1 MFGGIDSQV
10 NQLASTYASD
20 PQRLQ
25 QMYAQDQDLLKLL
38 ALQKMK
44 SERDATMREM
54 QMSAMAPQGTV
65 AQQLE
70 NEMLQATSQDIAKQL
85 GMAVPQGQPPM
96 PPQGQG
102 RPPMPPQGQGRPP
115 MPPQNSG
122 IAQVPAPNMA
132 KGFYGGGVIGL
143 DSPTVMGSTIKDQL
157 DAAIAAG
164 ANLNEVLQTLSGSRF
179 YDMALDYLS
188 PYMSLEDTPTS
199 DLLPED
205 FDIEDSYERLPIEE
219 LNPVEPEELEIT
231 SLEDIPTD
239 DLLPEDFDIADSYES
254 LSMGQLENSTVE
266 PAKYEDYRK
275 PSQGANNLL
284 NRYYENATSDIRVP
298 FKADAEDAKRS
309 IPQMIGDR
317 VYGRNKID
325 EMQETVE
332 KGRELYGNDAA
343 AGIALRE
350 GLGALRDLPKP
361 LLNRFGESASDFTQG
376 LFYGEV
382 RPDSKPQEEPIVVE
396 ETPKADDNTVTEERE
411 VEAKGIDETKVGDTI
426 VKQQGKKTA
435 KEDRDFWQTFQ
446 DFALGAE
453 GAKYPNSIGSILA
466 AGGRNVIGEQAKRNT
481 LEAEQA
487 LKTFKAKTERM
498 RVAGDLDR
506 LMVEMRRGNQEAIAQ
521 YAELKEQAETAYGI
535 AFSQLSDEDQENLRN
550 NPEAAAAHKADW
562 IAKNADFIPAYR
574 RSMVRSIEVEAE

>member
-1 MFGGIDSQV
+1 MYGGIDSQV
-10 NQLASTYASD
+10 SQLADTYASN
-20 PQRLQ
+20 PQKLQ

-38 ALQKMK
+38 ALQKMQ
-44 SERDATMREM
+44 SQREAVMREM

-85 GMAVPQGQPPM
+85 GMAMPQGQPPM

-102 RPPMPPQGQGRPP
+102 QPP

-132 KGFYGGGVIGL
+132 RGFYGGGVIGL

-188 PYMSLEDTPTS
+188 PYMSLEDTPTR

-205 FDIEDSYERLPIEE
+205 FDIESSYERLPIDE

-254 LSMGQLENSTVE
+254 LSMGELENSTVE

-325 EMQETVE
+325 EMQEAVE

-382 RPDSKPQEEPIVVE
+382 RPDSEPQEDPIVVE
-396 ETPKADDNTVTEERE
+396 KTPKADDNTVTEERE
-411 VEAKGIDETKVGDTI
+411 VEAIGVDETKVDGKV
-426 VKQQGKKTA
+426 VKQQGKKSA
-435 KEDRDFWQTFQ
+435 KEDRDDFWQAFQ
-446 DFALGAE
+446 DFGFAAQD
-453 GAKYPNSIGSILA
+453 AKNPSSIGSILA
-466 AGGRNVIGEQAKRNT
+466 AGGEGMQARQTARNAAQLKSQLDQFKAQTDRMLASGQLNKILSDARKGNQD
-481 LEAEQA
+481 A
-487 LKTFKAKTERM
+487 LKTLFEMKNEANELYQTHLAQLTPEQRENLENDPVAAAQYKAKWMANNASSVNQMQNSFYSSVVVER
-498 RVAGDLDR
+498 
-506 LMVEMRRGNQEAIAQ
+506 
-521 YAELKEQAETAYGI
+521 
-535 AFSQLSDEDQENLRN
+535 
-550 NPEAAAAHKADW
+550 PE
-562 IAKNADFIPAYR
+562 
-574 RSMVRSIEVEAE
+574 

>member
-70 NEMLQATSQDIAKQL
+70 NEMLQATSQDIARQL

-96 PPQGQG
+96 PPQGQA
-102 RPPMPPQGQGRPP
+102 RPP

-132 KGFYGGGVIGL
+132 RGFYGGGVIGL

-188 PYMSLEDTPTS
+188 PYMSLEDTPAS

-205 FDIEDSYERLPIEE
+205 FDIESSYERLPIDE

-254 LSMGQLENSTVE
+254 LSMGELENSTVE

-298 FKADAEDAKRS
+298 FKANAEDAGKKG
-309 IPQMIGDR
+309 IGSLMPESDS
-317 VYGRNKID
+317 
-325 EMQETVE
+325 
-332 KGRELYGNDAA
+332 
-343 AGIALRE
+343 
-350 GLGALRDLPKP
+350 PK
-361 LLNRFGESASDFTQG
+361 FSE
-376 LFYGEV
+376 FYGWGDATSDYDFSQGVMAIE
-382 RPDSKPQEEPIVVE
+382 PQEEPQEEPIVVE

-411 VEAKGIDETKVGDTI
+411 VEAKGIDETKVGDNI
-426 VKQQGKKTA
+426 IKQQGKKTA
-435 KEDRDFWQTFQ
+435 KEDRDFWQAFQ

-466 AGGRNVIGEQAKRNT
+466 AGGRNVIGEQAKRDT
-481 LEAEQA
+481 LAAAKAKLEAEQRINA
-487 LKTFKAKTERM
+487 FKAKTERM
-498 RVAGDLDR
+498 KAAGDLDR
-506 LMVEMRRGNQEAIAQ
+506 IMRDALRGSREDLAKMAEMRKDANDA
-521 YAELKEQAETAYGI
+521 YAI
-535 AFSQLSDEDQENLRN
+535 AFSQLTDEQQENLRN
-550 NPEAAAAHKADW
+550 NPKELAEHKAKW
-562 IAKNADFIPAYR
+562 MRRNAPDFLR
-574 RSMVRSIEVEAE
+574 FQNSMISSIEVEAE